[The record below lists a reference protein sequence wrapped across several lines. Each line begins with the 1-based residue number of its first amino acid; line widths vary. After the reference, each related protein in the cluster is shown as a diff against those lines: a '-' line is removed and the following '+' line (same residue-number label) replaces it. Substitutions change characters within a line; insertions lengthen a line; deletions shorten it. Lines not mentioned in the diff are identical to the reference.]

1 MTDERFEHLMR
12 DAAATYRTPPEAP
25 LDEMWTE
32 IERELKPEA
41 RGARHE
47 WRRFAAN
54 RWTAL
59 AATLVLGIAIGRV
72 SMRPSSAKPAARVAT
87 ATSTDSGMAE
97 PYQLA
102 TSKYLGQTAALL
114 IALPT
119 NASSAR
125 PDSQFV
131 TRAGDLLSTT
141 RLLLD
146 SPAAK
151 DPSMRSLLEDL
162 ELVLAQ
168 VVHLQNNQNKTELDL
183 IHQALDQ
190 RDVIP
195 RLRVAAQD
203 ISAN

>member
-1 MTDERFEHLMR
+1 MTDERFEQLMR

-25 LDEMWTE
+25 LDEMWVG
-32 IERELKPEA
+32 IERDA
-41 RGARHE
+41 FRGRE
-47 WRRFAAN
+47 RSWLQSAAT
-54 RWTAL
+54 RWGAL
-59 AATLVLGIAIGRV
+59 AATLILGVAIGRL
-72 SMRPSSAKPAARVAT
+72 SMRQSKAPAT
-87 ATSTDSGMAE
+87 ATIAKATPDSGMAE

-119 NASSAR
+119 NTSASH

-131 TRAGDLLSTT
+131 ARAGDLLSTT

-183 IHQALDQ
+183 IHQALDK

-195 RLRVAAQD
+195 RLRVAAAD

>member
-1 MTDERFEHLMR
+1 MTEEKFEQLMR
-12 DAAATYRTPPEAP
+12 DAATTYRTPPEAP
-25 LDEMWTE
+25 LDDMWTE
-32 IERELKPEA
+32 IERDA
-41 RGARHE
+41 FRSGTQ
-47 WRRFAAN
+47 RRWIQVATS
-54 RWTAL
+54 RWAAL
-59 AATLVLGIAIGRV
+59 AATLILGIAIGRV
-72 SMRPSSAKPAARVAT
+72 SMRQSAVKPAADVAS
-87 ATSTDSGMAE
+87 STPADSGMAE
-97 PYQLA
+97 PYQLT

-119 NASSAR
+119 NASAAH
-125 PDSQFV
+125 PDTQFV
-131 TRAGDLLSTT
+131 ARAGQLLTTT

-183 IHQALDQ
+183 IHQALDK

>member
-1 MTDERFEHLMR
+1 MMEEKFEQLMR
-12 DAAATYRTPPEAP
+12 DAAATYRTPPDAP
-25 LDEMWTE
+25 LDDMWTE
-32 IERELKPEA
+32 IERDAFRPQRSWTRVA
-41 RGARHE
+41 GS
-47 WRRFAAN
+47 
-54 RWTAL
+54 RWAAL
-59 AATLVLGIAIGRV
+59 AATLILGIAIGRV
-72 SMRPSSAKPAARVAT
+72 SIKRPSIKSPASIASAIP
-87 ATSTDSGMAE
+87 TDSGMAE

-119 NASSAR
+119 NASAAR

-131 TRAGDLLSTT
+131 ARAGDLLTTT

-183 IHQALDQ
+183 IHQALDT

>member
-1 MTDERFEHLMR
+1 MNEERFEQLMR

-25 LDEMWTE
+25 LDDMWSE
-32 IERELKPEA
+32 VERDA
-41 RGARHE
+41 FRSGTNRGWTRLAT
-47 WRRFAAN
+47 N
-54 RWTAL
+54 RWAAM
-59 AATLVLGIAIGRV
+59 AATLILGIAIGRV
-72 SMRPSSAKPAARVAT
+72 SLRQPSAQPIAKVASAAP
-87 ATSTDSGMAE
+87 TDSGMAE

-119 NASSAR
+119 NASATH

-131 TRAGDLLSTT
+131 ARAGDLLSTT

-195 RLRVAAQD
+195 RLRVAAAD

>member
-1 MTDERFEHLMR
+1 MTDERFENLMK
-12 DAAATYRTPPEAP
+12 DAAATYRTPPDAP
-25 LDEMWTE
+25 LDEMWVE
-32 IERELKPEA
+32 IERQAPGF
-41 RGARHE
+41 RQR
-47 WRRFAAN
+47 AAGG
-54 RWTAL
+54 RWQRLAASRWAAL
-59 AATLVLGIAIGRV
+59 AATLILGIAIGRV
-72 SMRPSSAKPAARVAT
+72 SLRQTTAP
-87 ATSTDSGMAE
+87 ATSTVAKATTDSAMAE

-119 NASSAR
+119 NTSAAH

-131 TRAGDLLSTT
+131 ARAGDLLSTT

-151 DPSMRSLLEDL
+151 DPSMRGLLEDL
-162 ELVLAQ
+162 EMVLAQ

-183 IHQALDQ
+183 IHQALDK

-195 RLRVAAQD
+195 RLRVAAAD
-203 ISAN
+203 MAN

>member
-1 MTDERFEHLMR
+1 MTMNEEKLEQLMR
-12 DAAATYRTPPEAP
+12 DAAASYRPPPEAP
-25 LDEMWTE
+25 LDDMWSE
-32 IERELKPEA
+32 IERDA
-41 RGARHE
+41 FRSGTQR
-47 WRRFAAN
+47 
-54 RWTAL
+54 RWTQVATSRWAAL
-59 AATLVLGIAIGRV
+59 AATLILGIAIGRV
-72 SMRPSSAKPAARVAT
+72 SMRRPSIKPAASVAS
-87 ATSTDSGMAE
+87 APTDSGMAE
-97 PYQLA
+97 PYQLT

-119 NASSAR
+119 NASAAH

-131 TRAGDLLSTT
+131 GRAGALLTTT

-146 SPAAK
+146 SPAAD

-183 IHQALDQ
+183 IHQSLDK